1 LRFCLTAV
9 KIAKIKLC
17 FKNFLMKTTNA
28 GMDIVERNTYS
39 LLVEMKTGVVT
50 METRVDIPQN
60 ARNRYTI

>member
-1 LRFCLTAV
+1 
-9 KIAKIKLC
+9 
-17 FKNFLMKTTNA
+17 MKTTNA